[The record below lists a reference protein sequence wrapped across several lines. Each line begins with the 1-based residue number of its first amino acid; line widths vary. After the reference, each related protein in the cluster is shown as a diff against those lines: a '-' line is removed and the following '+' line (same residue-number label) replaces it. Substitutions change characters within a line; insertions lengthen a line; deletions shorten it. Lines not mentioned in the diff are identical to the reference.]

1 LKVNMF
7 ENLSNRLQAV
17 FSSLKKTGS
26 IDETALETAMRD
38 IRRALLEADVSLDVA
53 KKFISEVKQKAI
65 GQEIIRSISPGQM
78 IIKLVNDELINILGS
93 DTAVINIDGK
103 KPASIM
109 LVGLQGSGKTTSI
122 AKLANFIKIK
132 FNKNILLV
140 SLDVNR
146 PAAFEQLQTLANNID
161 IEVLPKV
168 ENQTPQNIA
177 KRAIAAAEIN
187 NIEVIL
193 FDTAGRTSID
203 ENLMEELKDL
213 ENIINPIETLL
224 TLDSMTGQDTINV
237 AKNFSKKI
245 NLTGSIL
252 TRIDGDARG
261 GAALSLRMTTGC
273 PIKFIGNGEK
283 IDDLEIFHP
292 DRIANRILDMGDV
305 VTLVE
310 KAAENIDQLEAE
322 KMAERLQQ
330 GEFDLNDL
338 LSQINQ
344 MKKMGGISS
353 MLKFIPG
360 MKSLGDKANNVSDD
374 AIKKQEAIIL
384 SMTKLERR
392 KPKMINSSR
401 KKRIAQGAG
410 TVVSEVN
417 RILKQHRKMAD
428 MMKKIS
434 KKGMSGLQDLGLP
447 QDFNNQIPPEF
458 LK

>member
-1 LKVNMF
+1 MF

-17 FSSLKKTGS
+17 FSGLKKTGS
-26 IDETALETAMRD
+26 IDEAALDIAMRD
-38 IRRALLEADVSLDVA
+38 IRRALLEADVSLDVV

-93 DTAVINIDGK
+93 DTADINIDGK

-122 AKLANFIKIK
+122 AKLANLIKNK
-132 FNKNILLV
+132 FNKNVLLV

-161 IEVLPKV
+161 IDLLPKV
-168 ENQTPQNIA
+168 ENQTPLNIA

-187 NIEVIL
+187 NIDLIL

-203 ENLMEELKDL
+203 KNLMKELKDL
-213 ENIINPIETLL
+213 ESIINPIETLL

-237 AKNFSKKI
+237 AKNFSEKI

-261 GAALSLRMTTGC
+261 GAALSLKMTTGC

-283 IDDLEIFHP
+283 INDLEIFHP

-310 KAAENIDQLEAE
+310 KAAENIDQLEAQ

-384 SMTKLERR
+384 SMTTYERR

-401 KKRIAQGAG
+401 KQRIAQGSG

-434 KKGMSGLQDLGLP
+434 KKGMGGLQDLGLP

-458 LK
+458 LKK

>member
-1 LKVNMF
+1 MF
-7 ENLSNRLQAV
+7 ENLSNRLQDV

-26 IDETALETAMRD
+26 IDETALDSAMRD
-38 IRRALLEADVSLDVA
+38 IRRALLEADVSLEVV
-53 KKFISEVKQKAI
+53 KKFISEVKQKAL
-65 GQEIIRSISPGQM
+65 GQEIIQSISPSQM
-78 IIKLVNDELINILGS
+78 IIKLVNDELINILGN
-93 DTAVINIDGK
+93 DTATINIEGK
-103 KPASIM
+103 KPASLM

-122 AKLANFIKIK
+122 AKLAKFIKSK
-132 FNKNILLV
+132 YNKNILLV
-140 SLDVNR
+140 SLDINR
-146 PAAFEQLQTLANNID
+146 PAAFEQLQKLAYDID
-161 IEVLPKV
+161 IEILPKV
-168 ENQTPQNIA
+168 ENQSPENIA

-187 NIEVIL
+187 DIDLIL

-203 ENLMEELKDL
+203 DNLMQELKEL
-213 ENIINPIETLL
+213 ESILEPIETLL
-224 TLDSMTGQDTINV
+224 ILDSMTGQDAINV
-237 AKNFSKKI
+237 AKNFSDKI
-245 NLTGSIL
+245 KLTGSIL
-252 TRIDGDARG
+252 TRVDGDARG
-261 GAALSLRMTTGC
+261 GAALSLKMTTGC

-283 IDDLEIFHP
+283 IDDIEIFHP

-310 KAAENIDQLEAE
+310 KAAENIDHQEAE

-360 MKSLGDKANNVSDD
+360 MKNLGDKANTVSDD

-401 KKRIAQGAG
+401 KQRIAKGSG

-428 MMKKIS
+428 MMKRVS

-458 LK
+458 LKK

>member
-1 LKVNMF
+1 M
-7 ENLSNRLQAV
+7 
-17 FSSLKKTGS
+17 
-26 IDETALETAMRD
+26 
-38 IRRALLEADVSLDVA
+38 
-53 KKFISEVKQKAI
+53 

-177 KRAIAAAEIN
+177 RRAIAAAEIN

-237 AKNFSKKI
+237 ATNFSKKI

-384 SMTKLERR
+384 SMTKFERR

>member
-1 LKVNMF
+1 MF

-17 FSSLKKTGS
+17 FSGLKKTGS

-177 KRAIAAAEIN
+177 RRAIAAAEIN

-237 AKNFSKKI
+237 ATNFSKKI

-384 SMTKLERR
+384 SMTKFERR

>member
-1 LKVNMF
+1 MF

-122 AKLANFIKIK
+122 VKLANFIKIK

-177 KRAIAAAEIN
+177 KRAIATAEIN

-310 KAAENIDQLEAE
+310 KAAENIDQLEVE

-360 MKSLGDKANNVSDD
+360 MKSLGDKANNISDD

>member
-1 LKVNMF
+1 MF
-7 ENLSNRLQAV
+7 ENLSNRLQDV

-26 IDETALETAMRD
+26 IDETALDLAMRD
-38 IRRALLEADVSLDVA
+38 IRRALLEADVSLEVV
-53 KKFISEVKQKAI
+53 KKFISEVKQKAL
-65 GQEIIRSISPGQM
+65 GQEIIQSISPSQM
-78 IIKLVNDELINILGS
+78 IIKLVNDELINILGN
-93 DTAVINIDGK
+93 DTATINIEGK
-103 KPASIM
+103 KPASLM

-122 AKLANFIKIK
+122 AKLAKFIKSK
-132 FNKNILLV
+132 YNKNILLV

-146 PAAFEQLQTLANNID
+146 PAAFEQLQKLAHDID
-161 IEVLPKV
+161 IEILPKV
-168 ENQTPQNIA
+168 ENQSPENIA

-187 NIEVIL
+187 DIDLIL
-193 FDTAGRTSID
+193 FDTAGRNSID
-203 ENLMEELKDL
+203 DNLMQELKEL
-213 ENIINPIETLL
+213 ESILEPIETLL
-224 TLDSMTGQDTINV
+224 ILDSMTGQDAINV
-237 AKNFSKKI
+237 AKNFSDKI
-245 NLTGSIL
+245 KLTGSIL
-252 TRIDGDARG
+252 TRVDGDARG
-261 GAALSLRMTTGC
+261 GAALSLKMTTGC

-283 IDDLEIFHP
+283 IDDIEIFHP

-310 KAAENIDQLEAE
+310 KAAESIDHQEAE

-360 MKSLGDKANNVSDD
+360 MKNLGDKANTVSDD

-401 KKRIAQGAG
+401 KQRIAKGSG

-428 MMKKIS
+428 MMKRVS

-458 LK
+458 LKK

>member
-1 LKVNMF
+1 MF
-7 ENLSNRLQAV
+7 ENLSNRLQDV

-26 IDETALETAMRD
+26 IDETALDSAMRD
-38 IRRALLEADVSLDVA
+38 IRRALLEADVSLEVV
-53 KKFISEVKQKAI
+53 KKFISEVKQKAL
-65 GQEIIRSISPGQM
+65 GQEIIQSISPSQM
-78 IIKLVNDELINILGS
+78 IIKLVNDELINILGN
-93 DTAVINIDGK
+93 DTATINIEGK
-103 KPASIM
+103 KPASLM

-122 AKLANFIKIK
+122 AKLAKFIKSK
-132 FNKNILLV
+132 YSKNILLV

-146 PAAFEQLQTLANNID
+146 PAAFEQLQKLAHDID
-161 IEVLPKV
+161 IEILPKV
-168 ENQTPQNIA
+168 ENQSPENIA

-187 NIEVIL
+187 DIDLIL

-203 ENLMEELKDL
+203 DNLMQELKEL
-213 ENIINPIETLL
+213 ESILEPIETLL
-224 TLDSMTGQDTINV
+224 ILDSMTGQDAINV
-237 AKNFSKKI
+237 AKNFSDKI
-245 NLTGSIL
+245 KLTGSIL
-252 TRIDGDARG
+252 TRVDGDARG
-261 GAALSLRMTTGC
+261 GAALSLKMTTGC

-283 IDDLEIFHP
+283 IDDIEIFHP

-310 KAAENIDQLEAE
+310 KAAENIDHQEAE

-360 MKSLGDKANNVSDD
+360 MKNLGDKANTVSDD

-392 KPKMINSSR
+392 KPKMINLSL
-401 KKRIAQGAG
+401 IH
-410 TVVSEVN
+410 
-417 RILKQHRKMAD
+417 I
-428 MMKKIS
+428 
-434 KKGMSGLQDLGLP
+434 
-447 QDFNNQIPPEF
+447 
-458 LK
+458 

>member
-1 LKVNMF
+1 MF

-103 KPASIM
+103 KPASII

>member
-1 LKVNMF
+1 MF
-7 ENLSNRLQAV
+7 ENLSNRLQDV
-17 FSSLKKTGS
+17 FNSLKKTGS
-26 IDETALETAMRD
+26 IDETALDSAMRD
-38 IRRALLEADVSLDVA
+38 IRRALLEADVSLEVV
-53 KKFISEVKQKAI
+53 KKFILEVKQKAL
-65 GQEIIRSISPGQM
+65 GQEIIRSISPSQM
-78 IIKLVNDELINILGS
+78 IIKLVNDELINILGN
-93 DTAVINIDGK
+93 DTATINIEGK
-103 KPASIM
+103 KPASLM

-122 AKLANFIKIK
+122 AKLAKFIKSK
-132 FNKNILLV
+132 YSKNILLV

-146 PAAFEQLQTLANNID
+146 PAAFEQLQKLAHDID
-161 IEVLPKV
+161 IEILPKV
-168 ENQTPQNIA
+168 ENQSPENIA

-187 NIEVIL
+187 DIDLIL

-203 ENLMEELKDL
+203 DNLMQELKEL
-213 ENIINPIETLL
+213 ESILEPIETLL
-224 TLDSMTGQDTINV
+224 ILDSMTGQDAINV
-237 AKNFSKKI
+237 AKNFSDKI
-245 NLTGSIL
+245 KLTGSIL
-252 TRIDGDARG
+252 TRVDGDARG
-261 GAALSLRMTTGC
+261 GAALSLKMTTGC

-283 IDDLEIFHP
+283 IDDIEIFHP

-310 KAAENIDQLEAE
+310 KAAENIDHQEAE

-360 MKSLGDKANNVSDD
+360 MKNLGDKANTVSDD

-401 KKRIAQGAG
+401 KQRIAKGSG

-428 MMKKIS
+428 MMKRVS

-458 LK
+458 LKK

>member
-1 LKVNMF
+1 MF

-122 AKLANFIKIK
+122 VKLANFIKIK

>member
-1 LKVNMF
+1 MF
-7 ENLSNRLQAV
+7 ENLSNRLQDV

-26 IDETALETAMRD
+26 IDETALDSAMRD
-38 IRRALLEADVSLDVA
+38 IRRALLEADVSLEVV
-53 KKFISEVKQKAI
+53 KKFISEVKQKAL
-65 GQEIIRSISPGQM
+65 GQEIIQSISPSQM
-78 IIKLVNDELINILGS
+78 IIKLVNDELINILGN
-93 DTAVINIDGK
+93 DTATINIEGK
-103 KPASIM
+103 KPASLM

-122 AKLANFIKIK
+122 AKLAKFIKSK
-132 FNKNILLV
+132 YSKNILLV

-146 PAAFEQLQTLANNID
+146 PAAFEQLQKLAYD
-161 IEVLPKV
+161 IGIEILPKV
-168 ENQTPQNIA
+168 ENQSPENIA

-187 NIEVIL
+187 DIDLIL

-203 ENLMEELKDL
+203 DNLMQELKEL
-213 ENIINPIETLL
+213 ESILEPIETLL
-224 TLDSMTGQDTINV
+224 ILDSMTGQDAINV
-237 AKNFSKKI
+237 AKNFSDKI
-245 NLTGSIL
+245 KLTGSIL
-252 TRIDGDARG
+252 TRVDGDARG
-261 GAALSLRMTTGC
+261 GASLSLKMTTGC

-283 IDDLEIFHP
+283 IDDIEIFHP

-310 KAAENIDQLEAE
+310 KAAENIDHQEAE

-360 MKSLGDKANNVSDD
+360 MKNLGDKANTVSDD

-401 KKRIAQGAG
+401 KQRIAKGSG

-428 MMKKIS
+428 MMKRVS

-458 LK
+458 LKK

>member
-1 LKVNMF
+1 MF
-7 ENLSNRLQAV
+7 ENLSNRLQDV

-26 IDETALETAMRD
+26 IDETALDLAMRD
-38 IRRALLEADVSLDVA
+38 IRRALLEADVSLKVV
-53 KKFISEVKQKAI
+53 KKFISEVKQKAL
-65 GQEIIRSISPGQM
+65 GQEIIQSISPSQM
-78 IIKLVNDELINILGS
+78 IIKLVNDELINILGN
-93 DTAVINIDGK
+93 DTATINIEGK
-103 KPASIM
+103 KPASLM

-122 AKLANFIKIK
+122 AKLAKFIKSK
-132 FNKNILLV
+132 YNKNILLV

-146 PAAFEQLQTLANNID
+146 PAAFEQLQKLAHDID
-161 IEVLPKV
+161 IEILPKV
-168 ENQTPQNIA
+168 ENQSPENIA

-187 NIEVIL
+187 DIDLIL

-203 ENLMEELKDL
+203 DNLMQELKEL
-213 ENIINPIETLL
+213 ESILEPIETLL
-224 TLDSMTGQDTINV
+224 ILDSMTGQDAIN
-237 AKNFSKKI
+237 AKNFSDKI
-245 NLTGSIL
+245 KLTGSIL
-252 TRIDGDARG
+252 TRVDGDARG
-261 GAALSLRMTTGC
+261 GAALSLKMTTGC

-310 KAAENIDQLEAE
+310 KAAENIDHEEAE

-360 MKSLGDKANNVSDD
+360 MKNLGDKANTVSDD

-401 KKRIAQGAG
+401 KQRIAKGSG

-428 MMKKIS
+428 MMKRVS

-458 LK
+458 LKK

>member
-1 LKVNMF
+1 MF

-17 FSSLKKTGS
+17 FSNLKKTGS
-26 IDETALETAMRD
+26 IDEAALNVAMRD
-38 IRRALLEADVSLDVA
+38 IRRALLEADVSLEVV
-53 KKFISEVKQKAI
+53 KSFISEVKEKAI
-65 GQEIIRSISPGQM
+65 GQEIIQSISPSQM
-78 IIKLVNDELINILGS
+78 IVKIVNDELVNILGKDQS
-93 DTAVINIDGK
+93 SINIEAK
-103 KPASIM
+103 KPSSFM

-122 AKLANFIKIK
+122 AKLANYISNK
-132 FNKNILLV
+132 FNKTILLV

-146 PAAFEQLQTLANNID
+146 PAAFEQLQTLANSID
-161 IEVLPKV
+161 IEILPKK
-168 ENQTPQNIA
+168 ENQTAIDIA
-177 KRAIAAAEIN
+177 KRAITYAKNE
-187 NIEVIL
+187 NIDLVL

-203 ENLMEELKDL
+203 PSLMTELSDL
-213 ENIINPIETLL
+213 EKIINPSETLL
-224 TLDSMTGQDTINV
+224 TLDSMTGQDAVNV
-237 AKNFSKKI
+237 AKNFSEKI
-245 NLTGSIL
+245 SLTGSIL
-252 TRIDGDARG
+252 TRVDADMRG
-261 GAALSLRMTTGC
+261 GAALSLKIVTGC

-283 IDDLEIFHP
+283 INDLEIFHP

-305 VTLVE
+305 VSLVE
-310 KAAENIDQLEAE
+310 KAAENIDQQEAE

-330 GEFDLNDL
+330 GQFDLNDL

-360 MKSLGDKANNVSDD
+360 MKNMGNNNSNVSDD

-384 SMTKLERR
+384 SMTTLERC

-401 KKRIAQGAG
+401 KQRIAKGSG

-434 KKGMSGLQDLGLP
+434 KKGMSGIQDLGLP
-447 QDFNNQIPPEF
+447 QDLSQIPPELF
-458 LK
+458 KK

>member
-1 LKVNMF
+1 MF

-283 IDDLEIFHP
+283 ISDLEIFHP

>member
-1 LKVNMF
+1 MF
-7 ENLSNRLQAV
+7 ENLSNRLQDV

-26 IDETALETAMRD
+26 IDETALDLAMRD
-38 IRRALLEADVSLDVA
+38 IRRALLEADVSLEVV
-53 KKFISEVKQKAI
+53 KKFISEVKQKAL
-65 GQEIIRSISPGQM
+65 GQEIIQSISPSQM
-78 IIKLVNDELINILGS
+78 IIKLVNDELINILGN
-93 DTAVINIDGK
+93 DTATINIEGK
-103 KPASIM
+103 KPASLM

-122 AKLANFIKIK
+122 AKLAKFIKSK
-132 FNKNILLV
+132 YNKNILLV
-140 SLDVNR
+140 SLDINR
-146 PAAFEQLQTLANNID
+146 PAAFEQLQKLAYDID
-161 IEVLPKV
+161 IEILPKV
-168 ENQTPQNIA
+168 ENQSPENIA
-177 KRAIAAAEIN
+177 KRAIATAEIN
-187 NIEVIL
+187 DIDLIL

-203 ENLMEELKDL
+203 DNLMQELKKL
-213 ENIINPIETLL
+213 ESILEPIETLL
-224 TLDSMTGQDTINV
+224 ILDSMTGKDAINV
-237 AKNFSKKI
+237 EKNFSDKI
-245 NLTGSIL
+245 KLTGSIL
-252 TRIDGDARG
+252 TRVDGDARG
-261 GAALSLRMTTGC
+261 GAALSLKMTTGC

-310 KAAENIDQLEAE
+310 KAAENIDHQEAE

-360 MKSLGDKANNVSDD
+360 MKNLGDKANTVSDD

-401 KKRIAQGAG
+401 KQRIAKGSG

-428 MMKKIS
+428 MMKRVS

-458 LK
+458 LKK

>member
-1 LKVNMF
+1 MF

-122 AKLANFIKIK
+122 VKLANFIKIK

-177 KRAIAAAEIN
+177 KRAIATAEIN

-292 DRIANRILDMGDV
+292 DRIANRILDMGDI

-310 KAAENIDQLEAE
+310 RAAENIDQLEAE

>member
-1 LKVNMF
+1 MF
-7 ENLSNRLQAV
+7 ENLSNRLQDV

-26 IDETALETAMRD
+26 IDETALDSAMRD
-38 IRRALLEADVSLDVA
+38 IRRALLEADVSLEVV
-53 KKFISEVKQKAI
+53 KKFILEVKQKAL
-65 GQEIIRSISPGQM
+65 GQEIIRSISPSQM
-78 IIKLVNDELINILGS
+78 IIKLVNDELINILGN
-93 DTAVINIDGK
+93 DTATINIEGK
-103 KPASIM
+103 KPASLM

-122 AKLANFIKIK
+122 AKLAKFIKSK
-132 FNKNILLV
+132 YSKNILLV

-146 PAAFEQLQTLANNID
+146 PAAFEQLQKLAHDID
-161 IEVLPKV
+161 IEILPKV
-168 ENQTPQNIA
+168 ENQSPENIA

-187 NIEVIL
+187 DIDLIL

-203 ENLMEELKDL
+203 DNLMQELKEL
-213 ENIINPIETLL
+213 ESIVEPIETLL
-224 TLDSMTGQDTINV
+224 ILDSMTGQDAINV
-237 AKNFSKKI
+237 AKNFSDKI
-245 NLTGSIL
+245 KLTGSIL
-252 TRIDGDARG
+252 TRVDGDARG
-261 GAALSLRMTTGC
+261 GAALSLKMTTGC

-283 IDDLEIFHP
+283 IDDIEIFHP

-310 KAAENIDQLEAE
+310 KAAENIDHQEAE

-360 MKSLGDKANNVSDD
+360 MKNLGDKANTVSDD

-401 KKRIAQGAG
+401 KQRIAKGSG

-428 MMKKIS
+428 MMKRVS

-458 LK
+458 LKK

>member
-1 LKVNMF
+1 MF

-17 FSSLKKTGS
+17 FNDLKKTGS

-330 GEFDLNDL
+330 GVFDLNDL

>member
-1 LKVNMF
+1 MMF
-7 ENLSNRLQAV
+7 ENLSNRLQDV

-26 IDETALETAMRD
+26 IDETALDLAMRD
-38 IRRALLEADVSLDVA
+38 IRRALLEADVSLEVV
-53 KKFISEVKQKAI
+53 KKFISEVKQKAL
-65 GQEIIRSISPGQM
+65 GQEIIQSISPSQM
-78 IIKLVNDELINILGS
+78 IIKLVNDELINILGN
-93 DTAVINIDGK
+93 DTATINIEGK
-103 KPASIM
+103 KPASLM

-122 AKLANFIKIK
+122 AKLAKFIKSK
-132 FNKNILLV
+132 YNKNILLV

-146 PAAFEQLQTLANNID
+146 PAAFEQLQKLAHDID
-161 IEVLPKV
+161 IEILPKV
-168 ENQTPQNIA
+168 ENQSPENIA

-187 NIEVIL
+187 DIDLIL

-203 ENLMEELKDL
+203 DNLMQELKEL
-213 ENIINPIETLL
+213 ESILEPIETLL
-224 TLDSMTGQDTINV
+224 ILDSMTGQDAINV
-237 AKNFSKKI
+237 AKNFSDKI
-245 NLTGSIL
+245 KLTGSIL
-252 TRIDGDARG
+252 TRVDGDARG
-261 GAALSLRMTTGC
+261 GAALSLKMTTGC

-283 IDDLEIFHP
+283 IDDIEIFHP

-310 KAAENIDQLEAE
+310 KAAENIDHQEAE

-360 MKSLGDKANNVSDD
+360 MKNLGDKANTVSDD

-401 KKRIAQGAG
+401 KQRIAKGSG

-428 MMKKIS
+428 MMKRVS

-458 LK
+458 LKK

>member
-1 LKVNMF
+1 MF
-7 ENLSNRLQAV
+7 ENLSNRLQDV

-26 IDETALETAMRD
+26 IDETALDLAMRD
-38 IRRALLEADVSLDVA
+38 IRRALLEADVSLEVV
-53 KKFISEVKQKAI
+53 KKFISEVKQKAL
-65 GQEIIRSISPGQM
+65 GQEIIQSISPSQM
-78 IIKLVNDELINILGS
+78 IIKLVNDELINILGN
-93 DTAVINIDGK
+93 DTATINIEGK
-103 KPASIM
+103 KPASLM

-122 AKLANFIKIK
+122 AKLAKFIKSK
-132 FNKNILLV
+132 YNKNILLV

-146 PAAFEQLQTLANNID
+146 PAAFEQLQKLAIDID
-161 IEVLPKV
+161 IEILPKV
-168 ENQTPQNIA
+168 ENQSPENIA

-187 NIEVIL
+187 DIDLIL

-203 ENLMEELKDL
+203 DNLMQELKEL
-213 ENIINPIETLL
+213 ESILEPIETLL
-224 TLDSMTGQDTINV
+224 ILDSMTGQDAINV
-237 AKNFSKKI
+237 AKNFSDKI
-245 NLTGSIL
+245 KLTGSIL
-252 TRIDGDARG
+252 TRVDGDARG
-261 GAALSLRMTTGC
+261 GAALSLKMTTGC

-283 IDDLEIFHP
+283 IDDIEIFHP

-310 KAAENIDQLEAE
+310 KAAENIDHQEAE

-360 MKSLGDKANNVSDD
+360 MKNLGDKANTVSDD

-401 KKRIAQGAG
+401 KQRIAKGSG

-428 MMKKIS
+428 MMKRVS

-458 LK
+458 LKK

>member
-1 LKVNMF
+1 MF
-7 ENLSNRLQAV
+7 ENLSNRLQDV

-26 IDETALETAMRD
+26 IDETALDSAMRD
-38 IRRALLEADVSLDVA
+38 IRRALLEADVSLEVV
-53 KKFISEVKQKAI
+53 KKFISEVKQKAL
-65 GQEIIRSISPGQM
+65 GQEIIQSISPSQM
-78 IIKLVNDELINILGS
+78 IIKLVNDELINILGN
-93 DTAVINIDGK
+93 DTATINIEGK
-103 KPASIM
+103 KPASLM

-122 AKLANFIKIK
+122 AKLAKFIKSK
-132 FNKNILLV
+132 YNKNILLV

-146 PAAFEQLQTLANNID
+146 PAAFEQLQKLAYDID
-161 IEVLPKV
+161 IEILPKV
-168 ENQTPQNIA
+168 ENQSPENIA

-187 NIEVIL
+187 DKDLIL

-203 ENLMEELKDL
+203 DNLMQELKEL
-213 ENIINPIETLL
+213 ESIVEPIETLL
-224 TLDSMTGQDTINV
+224 ILDSMTGQDAINV
-237 AKNFSKKI
+237 AKNFSDKI
-245 NLTGSIL
+245 KLTGSIL
-252 TRIDGDARG
+252 TRVDRDARG
-261 GAALSLRMTTGC
+261 GAALSLKMTTGC

-283 IDDLEIFHP
+283 IDDIEIFHP

-310 KAAENIDQLEAE
+310 KAAENIDHQEAE

-360 MKSLGDKANNVSDD
+360 MKNLGDKANTVSDD

-401 KKRIAQGAG
+401 KQRIAKGSG

-428 MMKKIS
+428 MMKRVS

-458 LK
+458 LKK

>member
-1 LKVNMF
+1 MF
-7 ENLSNRLQAV
+7 ENLSNRLQDV

-26 IDETALETAMRD
+26 IDETALDSAMRD
-38 IRRALLEADVSLDVA
+38 IRRALLEADVSLEVV
-53 KKFISEVKQKAI
+53 KKFISEVKQKAL
-65 GQEIIRSISPGQM
+65 GQEIIQSISPSQM
-78 IIKLVNDELINILGS
+78 IIKLVNDELINILGNN
-93 DTAVINIDGK
+93 TVTINIEGK
-103 KPASIM
+103 KPASLM

-122 AKLANFIKIK
+122 AKLAKFIKSK
-132 FNKNILLV
+132 YNKNILLV

-146 PAAFEQLQTLANNID
+146 PAAFEQLQKLAYEID
-161 IEVLPKV
+161 IEILPKV
-168 ENQTPQNIA
+168 ENQSPDNIA

-187 NIEVIL
+187 DIDLIL

-203 ENLMEELKDL
+203 DILMQELKEL
-213 ENIINPIETLL
+213 ESILEPIETLL
-224 TLDSMTGQDTINV
+224 ILDSMTGQDAINV
-237 AKNFSKKI
+237 AKNFSDKI
-245 NLTGSIL
+245 KLTGSIL
-252 TRIDGDARG
+252 TRVDGDARG
-261 GAALSLRMTTGC
+261 GAALSLKMTTGC

-283 IDDLEIFHP
+283 IDDIEIFHP

-310 KAAENIDQLEAE
+310 KAAENIDHQEAE

-360 MKSLGDKANNVSDD
+360 MKNLGDKANTVSDD

-401 KKRIAQGAG
+401 KQRIAKGSG

-428 MMKKIS
+428 MMKRVS

-458 LK
+458 LKK

>member
-1 LKVNMF
+1 MF
-7 ENLSNRLQAV
+7 ENLSNRLQDV

-26 IDETALETAMRD
+26 IDETALDLAMRD
-38 IRRALLEADVSLDVA
+38 IRRALLEADVSLEVV
-53 KKFISEVKQKAI
+53 KKFISEVKQKAL
-65 GQEIIRSISPGQM
+65 GQEIIQSISPSQM
-78 IIKLVNDELINILGS
+78 IIKLVNDELINILGN
-93 DTAVINIDGK
+93 DTATINIEGK
-103 KPASIM
+103 KPASLM

-122 AKLANFIKIK
+122 AKLAKLIKSK
-132 FNKNILLV
+132 YSKNILLV

-146 PAAFEQLQTLANNID
+146 PAAFEQLQKLAHDID
-161 IEVLPKV
+161 IEILPKV
-168 ENQTPQNIA
+168 ENQSPENIA

-187 NIEVIL
+187 DIDLIL

-203 ENLMEELKDL
+203 DNLMQELKEL
-213 ENIINPIETLL
+213 ESIVEPIETLL
-224 TLDSMTGQDTINV
+224 ILDSMTGQDAINV
-237 AKNFSKKI
+237 AKNFSDKI
-245 NLTGSIL
+245 KLTGSIL
-252 TRIDGDARG
+252 TRVDGDARG
-261 GAALSLRMTTGC
+261 GAALSLKMTTGC

-283 IDDLEIFHP
+283 IDDIEIFHP

-310 KAAENIDQLEAE
+310 KAAENIDHQEAE

-360 MKSLGDKANNVSDD
+360 MKNLGDKANTVSDD

-401 KKRIAQGAG
+401 KQRIAKGSG

-428 MMKKIS
+428 MMKRVS

-458 LK
+458 LKK

>member
-1 LKVNMF
+1 MF

-17 FSSLKKTGS
+17 FNDLKKTGS

-132 FNKNILLV
+132 FDKNILLV

>member
-1 LKVNMF
+1 MF
-7 ENLSNRLQAV
+7 ENLSNRLQDV

-26 IDETALETAMRD
+26 IDETALDLAMRD
-38 IRRALLEADVSLDVA
+38 IRRALLEADVSLEVV
-53 KKFISEVKQKAI
+53 KKFILEVKQKAL
-65 GQEIIRSISPGQM
+65 GQEIIQSISPSQM
-78 IIKLVNDELINILGS
+78 IIKLVNDELINILGN
-93 DTAVINIDGK
+93 DTATINIEGK
-103 KPASIM
+103 KPASLM

-122 AKLANFIKIK
+122 AKLAKFIKSK
-132 FNKNILLV
+132 YSKNILLV

-146 PAAFEQLQTLANNID
+146 PAAFEQLQKLAND
-161 IEVLPKV
+161 IGIEILPKV
-168 ENQTPQNIA
+168 ENQSPENIA

-187 NIEVIL
+187 DIDLIL

-203 ENLMEELKDL
+203 DNLMQELKEL
-213 ENIINPIETLL
+213 ESIVEPIETLL
-224 TLDSMTGQDTINV
+224 ILDSMTGQDAINV
-237 AKNFSKKI
+237 AKNFSDKI
-245 NLTGSIL
+245 KLTGSIL
-252 TRIDGDARG
+252 TRVDGDARG
-261 GAALSLRMTTGC
+261 GAALSLKMTTGC

-283 IDDLEIFHP
+283 IDDIEIFHP

-310 KAAENIDQLEAE
+310 KAAENIDHQEAE

-360 MKSLGDKANNVSDD
+360 MKNLGDKANTVSDD

-401 KKRIAQGAG
+401 KQRIAKGSG

-428 MMKKIS
+428 MMKRVS

-458 LK
+458 LKK

>member
-1 LKVNMF
+1 MF

-292 DRIANRILDMGDV
+292 NRIANRILDMGDV

>member
-1 LKVNMF
+1 MMF
-7 ENLSNRLQAV
+7 ENLSNRLQDV

-26 IDETALETAMRD
+26 IDETALDLAMRD
-38 IRRALLEADVSLDVA
+38 IRRALLEADVSLEVV
-53 KKFISEVKQKAI
+53 KKFISEVKQKAL
-65 GQEIIRSISPGQM
+65 GQEIIQSISPSQM
-78 IIKLVNDELINILGS
+78 IIKLVNDELINILGN
-93 DTAVINIDGK
+93 DTATINIEGK
-103 KPASIM
+103 KPASLM

-122 AKLANFIKIK
+122 AKLAKFIKSK
-132 FNKNILLV
+132 YNKNILLV

-146 PAAFEQLQTLANNID
+146 PAAFEQLQKLAHDID
-161 IEVLPKV
+161 IEILPKV
-168 ENQTPQNIA
+168 ENQSPENIA

-187 NIEVIL
+187 DIDLIL

-203 ENLMEELKDL
+203 DNLMQELKEL
-213 ENIINPIETLL
+213 ESIVEPIETLL
-224 TLDSMTGQDTINV
+224 ILDSMTGQDAINV
-237 AKNFSKKI
+237 AKNFSDKI
-245 NLTGSIL
+245 KLTGSIL
-252 TRIDGDARG
+252 TRVDGDARG
-261 GAALSLRMTTGC
+261 GAALSLKMTTGC

-283 IDDLEIFHP
+283 IDDIEIFHP

-310 KAAENIDQLEAE
+310 KAAENIDHQEAE

-360 MKSLGDKANNVSDD
+360 MKNLGDKANTVSDD

-401 KKRIAQGAG
+401 KQRIAKGSG

-428 MMKKIS
+428 MMKRVS

-458 LK
+458 LKK

>member
-1 LKVNMF
+1 MF
-7 ENLSNRLQAV
+7 ENLSNRLQDV

-26 IDETALETAMRD
+26 IDETALDSAMRD
-38 IRRALLEADVSLDVA
+38 IRRALLEADVSLEVV
-53 KKFISEVKQKAI
+53 KKFISEVKQKAL
-65 GQEIIRSISPGQM
+65 GQEIIQSISPSQM
-78 IIKLVNDELINILGS
+78 IIKLVNDELINILGN
-93 DTAVINIDGK
+93 DTATINIEGK
-103 KPASIM
+103 KPASLI

-122 AKLANFIKIK
+122 AKLAKFIKSK
-132 FNKNILLV
+132 YNKNILLV

-146 PAAFEQLQTLANNID
+146 PAAFEQLQKLAHDID
-161 IEVLPKV
+161 IEILPKV
-168 ENQTPQNIA
+168 ENQSPENIA

-187 NIEVIL
+187 DIDLIL

-203 ENLMEELKDL
+203 DNLMQELKEL
-213 ENIINPIETLL
+213 ESILEPIETLL
-224 TLDSMTGQDTINV
+224 ILDSMTGQDAINV
-237 AKNFSKKI
+237 AKNFSDKI
-245 NLTGSIL
+245 KLTGSIL
-252 TRIDGDARG
+252 TRVDGDARG
-261 GAALSLRMTTGC
+261 GAALSLKMTTGC

-283 IDDLEIFHP
+283 IDDIEIFHP

-310 KAAENIDQLEAE
+310 KAAENIDHQEAE

-360 MKSLGDKANNVSDD
+360 MKNLGDKANTVSDD

-401 KKRIAQGAG
+401 KQRIAKGSG

-428 MMKKIS
+428 MMKRVS

-458 LK
+458 LKK

>member
-1 LKVNMF
+1 MF
-7 ENLSNRLQAV
+7 ENLSNRLQDV

-26 IDETALETAMRD
+26 IDETALDLAMRD
-38 IRRALLEADVSLDVA
+38 IRRALLEADVSLEVV
-53 KKFISEVKQKAI
+53 KKFISEVKQKAL
-65 GQEIIRSISPGQM
+65 GQEIIQSISPSQM
-78 IIKLVNDELINILGS
+78 IIKLVNDELINILGN
-93 DTAVINIDGK
+93 DTATINIEGK
-103 KPASIM
+103 KPASLM

-122 AKLANFIKIK
+122 AKLAKFIKSK
-132 FNKNILLV
+132 YSKNILLV

-146 PAAFEQLQTLANNID
+146 PAAFEQLQKLAYDID
-161 IEVLPKV
+161 IEILPKV
-168 ENQTPQNIA
+168 ENQSPENIA

-187 NIEVIL
+187 DIDLIL

-203 ENLMEELKDL
+203 DNLMQELKEL
-213 ENIINPIETLL
+213 ESILEPIETLL
-224 TLDSMTGQDTINV
+224 ILDSMTGQDAINV
-237 AKNFSKKI
+237 AKNFSDKI
-245 NLTGSIL
+245 KLTGSIL
-252 TRIDGDARG
+252 TRVDGDARG
-261 GAALSLRMTTGC
+261 GAALSLKMTTGC

-283 IDDLEIFHP
+283 IDDIEIFHP

-310 KAAENIDQLEAE
+310 KAAENIDHQEAE

-360 MKSLGDKANNVSDD
+360 MKNLGDKANTVSDD

-401 KKRIAQGAG
+401 KQRIAKGSG

-428 MMKKIS
+428 MMKRVS

-458 LK
+458 LKK

>member
-1 LKVNMF
+1 MF
-7 ENLSNRLQAV
+7 ENLSNRLQDV

-26 IDETALETAMRD
+26 IDETALDSAMRD
-38 IRRALLEADVSLDVA
+38 IRRALLEADVSLEVV
-53 KKFISEVKQKAI
+53 KKFISEVKQKAL
-65 GQEIIRSISPGQM
+65 GQEIIQSISPSQM
-78 IIKLVNDELINILGS
+78 IIKLVNDELINILGN
-93 DTAVINIDGK
+93 DTATINIEGK
-103 KPASIM
+103 KPASLM

-122 AKLANFIKIK
+122 AKLAEFIKSK
-132 FNKNILLV
+132 YSKNILLV

-146 PAAFEQLQTLANNID
+146 PAAFEQLQKLAHDID
-161 IEVLPKV
+161 IEILPKV
-168 ENQTPQNIA
+168 ENQSPENIA

-187 NIEVIL
+187 DIDLIL

-203 ENLMEELKDL
+203 DNLMQELKEL
-213 ENIINPIETLL
+213 ESILEPIETLL
-224 TLDSMTGQDTINV
+224 ILDSMTGQDAINV
-237 AKNFSKKI
+237 AKNFSDKI
-245 NLTGSIL
+245 KLTGSIL
-252 TRIDGDARG
+252 TRVDGDARG
-261 GAALSLRMTTGC
+261 GAALSLKMTTGC

-310 KAAENIDQLEAE
+310 KAAENIDHQEAE

-360 MKSLGDKANNVSDD
+360 MKNLGDKANTVSDD

-401 KKRIAQGAG
+401 KQRIAKGSG

-428 MMKKIS
+428 MMKRVS

-458 LK
+458 LKK